1 MLGVLEL
8 AILGVLAGE
17 DLHGYELKSR
27 IEALTTSTSF
37 GSLYPALTRMARAGV
52 VRTWSEPGR
61 RERLTVPMTGS
72 LDGEAAVFGQHRG
85 TLARHRGKARK
96 VYAITADGQ
105 RRLRDLLVDDDVGD
119 RTFPVKLAL
128 AGHLEPE
135 ERSVVVQRRR
145 QLLADRRVE
154 LKRHARDT
162 PDHWRTVAIDRR
174 ISAIDDESR
183 WLDGLDLTGHQQPDP
198 TPTGGTP

>member
-1 MLGVLEL
+1 MLEL

-52 VRTWSEPGR
+52 VRTSSEPGR
-61 RERLTVPMTGS
+61 RERPRVPMTGS
-72 LDGEAAVFGQHRG
+72 LDGEAAVFGQAIGARV
-85 TLARHRGKARK
+85 RHRGKARK
-96 VYAITADGQ
+96 VYAITPEGR
-105 RRLRDLLVDDDVGD
+105 RRLHDLLVDDDVTD
-119 RTFPVKLAL
+119 RTFPIKLAL
-128 AGHLEPE
+128 AGHLDPT
-135 ERSVVVQRRR
+135 ERAVVVERRR

-154 LKRHARDT
+154 LKRHARDL
-162 PDHWRTVAIDRR
+162 PDPWRTVAIDRR
-174 ISAIDDESR
+174 IAAIDDESR
-183 WLDGLDLTGHQQPDP
+183 WLDGLDLAGQQHPDP